1 MRPKDELT
9 DREYNEFYKTIT
21 KDTNDPLAYSHF
33 RAEGEIE
40 FRAILYI
47 PRSAPYDMFE
57 DYYGASSALKLY
69 VRRVLITEEFSDLM
83 PKYLSFVKGVVDSD
97 DLPLNVSREQ
107 LQQMKM
113 IKVMSKKLVRKTI
126 DMLTELAD
134 QSYEYEEDEV
144 DEDQTEKHEDEED
157 IPKEEDEEDDED
169 KYEVFW
175 SNFGKNIKL
184 GVIEDSSNRNKL
196 AKLLRFHTTFDDEE
210 QTSLDEYISRMKDD
224 QDTILYL
231 PGDSKS

>member
-144 DEDQTEKHEDEED
+144 DED
-157 IPKEEDEEDDED
+157 
-169 KYEVFW
+169 
-175 SNFGKNIKL
+175 
-184 GVIEDSSNRNKL
+184 
-196 AKLLRFHTTFDDEE
+196 
-210 QTSLDEYISRMKDD
+210 
-224 QDTILYL
+224 
-231 PGDSKS
+231 